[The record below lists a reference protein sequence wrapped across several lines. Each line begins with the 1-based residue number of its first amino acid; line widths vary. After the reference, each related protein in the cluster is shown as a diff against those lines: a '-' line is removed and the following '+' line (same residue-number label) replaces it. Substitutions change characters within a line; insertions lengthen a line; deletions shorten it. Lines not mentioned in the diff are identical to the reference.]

1 MDFRINLTEYQ
12 PWVVRPGSSSH
23 FRGYHSFQY
32 CLSQDANWMRLI
44 FESDVNTGEES
55 LFLISTH
62 VISSFVCD
70 LDFIMMIQ
78 SSIINSQSLEDTQVV
93 HISQKYS
100 FDKCTLGGAF
110 KPSYTIASI

>member
-1 MDFRINLTEYQ
+1 
-12 PWVVRPGSSSH
+12 
-23 FRGYHSFQY
+23 
-32 CLSQDANWMRLI
+32 MRLI

-78 SSIINSQSLEDTQVV
+78 SSIINS
-93 HISQKYS
+93 
-100 FDKCTLGGAF
+100 FDKCTLGGTF